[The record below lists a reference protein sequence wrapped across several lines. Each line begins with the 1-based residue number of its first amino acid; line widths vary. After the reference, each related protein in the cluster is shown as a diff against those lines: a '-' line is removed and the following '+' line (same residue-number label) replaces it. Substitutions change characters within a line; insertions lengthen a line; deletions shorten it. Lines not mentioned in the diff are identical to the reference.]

1 MNKDKFLKK
10 VVKFCI
16 GFIVFYTLLQ
26 ITLSYFVQVEL
37 SPTLTT
43 CVYTFFGTELVSST
57 FIRIF
62 KEKYSKNTDSNENNC
77 DEELSDIEE
86 QDITQ
91 QDIAQPDILQ
101 EQETVTAEDLIE
113 KLNNWG

>member
-1 MNKDKFLKK
+1 MNKDRFLKK

-62 KEKYSKNTDSNENNC
+62 KEKYSKDSTENENDC

-91 QDIAQPDILQ
+91 PDIAQPDILQ

-113 KLNNWG
+113 KLNKW

>member
-43 CVYTFFGTELVSST
+43 CVYAFFGTELVSST

-62 KEKYSKNTDSNENNC
+62 KEKYYKDLNDNENNS
-77 DEELSDIEE
+77 DEEMPDIEE
-86 QDITQ
+86 PDIAQ
-91 QDIAQPDILQ
+91 PDIAQPDILQ

-113 KLNNWG
+113 KLNKL